1 MLPDYYPGSA
11 AIFARCIQSCTPL
24 HTLSQLQSGT
34 LNGITSLK
42 LSEGLTGFPREILD
56 LADTL
61 EVLDLSGNQLTSLPP
76 DFGRLHKLRIL
87 FCSHNPFTELPA
99 VLGQCPAL
107 EMIGFKACHI
117 EYIPAAALGP
127 GLRWLTLT
135 DNRITRLP
143 AAIGLCTRL
152 EKLLLAGNRLTELPP
167 ELEKCTHL
175 SLLRIAANRLPSLP
189 SWLLSM
195 PRLAWLA
202 FSGNGF
208 SSFSHRQLLPAI
220 PWQSVTLHE
229 VLGQGASGIIHRAT
243 IVHTAGA
250 KEVAVKLFKGAV
262 TSDGLPGDE
271 LNAFIAAGSHPA
283 LIGLMG
289 SIGEHPD
296 GRNGLVME
304 LIPARCHNLGLP
316 PDFNTCTRDTF
327 PPGASVSWPQLL
339 NIAVSV
345 ASVAAQL
352 HSRGIMHGD
361 LYAHNILADDDG
373 NALLTDFGAASFYDR
388 SHTVTAAAME
398 RIEVAAFGY
407 LLNDMLGICN
417 WDDTRHIAILQQMSA
432 DCLRPQVSLRPSFQ
446 ELTDR
451 LSVLVSH
458 CVL

>member
-1 MLPDYYPGSA
+1 M
-11 AIFARCIQSCTPL
+11 

-34 LNGITSLK
+34 LKGITSLK
-42 LSEGLTGFPREILD
+42 LSEGLTEFPREILD

-61 EVLDLSGNQLTSLPP
+61 EMLDLSGNQLTSLPP

-117 EYIPAAALGP
+117 EHVPAAAFGP
-127 GLRWLTLT
+127 SLRWLTLT

-143 AAIGLCTRL
+143 AAIGLCSRL
-152 EKLLLAGNRLTELPP
+152 EKLLLAGNQLTELPP

-189 SWLLSM
+189 LWLLSM
-195 PRLAWLA
+195 PRMAWLA
-202 FSGNGF
+202 FSGNEF
-208 SSFSHRQLLPAI
+208 HSSSHLHTLPSV
-220 PWQSVTLHE
+220 PWSSVTMHE

-243 IVHTAGA
+243 IAHGAG
-250 KEVAVKLFKGAV
+250 ERDVAIKLFKGAV

-271 LNAFIAAGSHPA
+271 LNAYIAAGSHPA

-304 LIPARCHNLGLP
+304 LIPARCRNLGLP

-327 PPGASVSWPQLL
+327 PSGASVSWPQLL

-345 ASVAAQL
+345 SSVAAQL

-361 LYAHNILADDDG
+361 LYAHNILADDEG
-373 NALLTDFGAASFYDR
+373 KALLTDFGAASFYDR
-388 SHTVTAAAME
+388 THTVTAAAIE
-398 RIEVAAFGY
+398 RLEVAAFGY
-407 LLNDMLGICN
+407 LLSDMLGICN
-417 WDDTRHIAILQQMSA
+417 NGEAHHIATIQKLCA
-432 DCLRPQVSLRPSFQ
+432 DCLVPQVSLRPSFQ
-446 ELTDR
+446 ELTEQ
-451 LSVLVSH
+451 LSALMSH